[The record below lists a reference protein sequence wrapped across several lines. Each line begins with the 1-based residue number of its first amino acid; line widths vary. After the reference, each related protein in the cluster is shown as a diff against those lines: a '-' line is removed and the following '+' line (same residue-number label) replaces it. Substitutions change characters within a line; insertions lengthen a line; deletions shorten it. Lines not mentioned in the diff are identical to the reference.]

1 MKTLTLFFFLLIIAS
16 AAAAQGIESES
27 TEKNGAAELEDLA
40 FDRVFDKIILEE
52 STPAAGTPDSVNSI
66 RHVRV
71 VNEFYYVII
80 LSVMCLLSLSIVL
93 YFLLKLK
100 KDAQPN
106 DIVSGAGL
114 ILIVFG
120 TIILVLI
127 VDTSEQLTAAIGILG
142 AIAGYLFR
150 TAQENGQP
158 SQPNVKTTVEK

>member
-1 MKTLTLFFFLLIIAS
+1 MKSLNIFCFLAIFCSTIY
-16 AAAAQGIESES
+16 AQDFDTESSEQ
-27 TEKNGAAELEDLA
+27 NGATELNALS
-40 FDRVFDKIILEE
+40 FDKVFDKIVREE
-52 STPAAGTPDSVNSI
+52 SAPAVDSADSISSI
-66 RHVRV
+66 RHIRV
-71 VNEFYYVII
+71 ANEFYYVII

-93 YFLLKLK
+93 YFLIKLK
-100 KDAQPN
+100 DDAQPQ

-150 TAQENGQP
+150 TAQENGRESKP
-158 SQPNVKTTVEK
+158 KPATDK